1 MKIYFI
7 GSERQRDIASF
18 IQERKATSVAE
29 ITDKFDVTER
39 TIRADLKSLRRVLPI
54 ETKQGRYGGGVF
66 WVGLEDEE
74 VVEFR

>member
-7 GSERQRDIASF
+7 GSERQRDIAAY

-39 TIRADLKSLRRVLPI
+39 TIRSDLKSLRRVLPI
-54 ETKQGRYGGGVF
+54 EVRQGRYGGGVF

>member
-7 GSERQRDIASF
+7 GSERQRDIVAY

-39 TIRADLKSLRRVLPI
+39 TIRSDLKSLRRVLPI
-54 ETKQGRYGGGVF
+54 EVRQGRYGGGVF